1 MSKREPYPFPETG
14 VPGLNRRASTTGPW
28 KLPSNRLNRFYA
40 GGARIDGLGD
50 SRTGLAEPTAIDG
63 AVAELSDGGGPEE
76 WIGSTTLAFG
86 AQTEGLSRLP
96 DGRFLRDA
104 IRADPAMFLGAEHT
118 RRWGETPALLVKLLD
133 AGERLPVHCHPGRR
147 FAAETLGL
155 SFGKTEAWIIVAAE
169 SGAVVHL
176 GLREEVEPSTALR
189 WIQDQNVPAMLGAM
203 HEVPVRKG
211 QVLFVPAGTLHAI
224 GEGILMVELQEPTD
238 LSVLL
243 EWRRFGVDEASAN
256 LQLGWPR
263 VLHALDLGRAWIDQL
278 VVRDGLEVGLE
289 AVVDLLPGRAR
300 PYFRGQWVTL
310 GRDAVSSEPSFAVLV
325 VLTGSLEVSTNHGE
339 TLELSGGDT
348 VLVPY
353 GAGCTKLEG
362 SGEVIRCLPPAS
374 DAGVGEW

>member
-1 MSKREPYPFPETG
+1 M
-14 VPGLNRRASTTGPW
+14 
-28 KLPSNRLNRFYA
+28 
-40 GGARIDGLGD
+40 
-50 SRTGLAEPTAIDG
+50 
-63 AVAELSDGGGPEE
+63 
-76 WIGSTTLAFG
+76 
-86 AQTEGLSRLP
+86 
-96 DGRFLRDA
+96 
-104 IRADPAMFLGAEHT
+104 
-118 RRWGETPALLVKLLD
+118 
-133 AGERLPVHCHPGRR
+133 
-147 FAAETLGL
+147 
-155 SFGKTEAWIIVAAE
+155 
-169 SGAVVHL
+169 
-176 GLREEVEPSTALR
+176 
-189 WIQDQNVPAMLGAM
+189 
-203 HEVPVRKG
+203 
-211 QVLFVPAGTLHAI
+211 LFVPAGTLHAI

-289 AVVDLLPGRAR
+289 AVVDMLPGRAR
-300 PYFRGQWVTL
+300 PYFRGQWITL

-374 DAGVGEW
+374 DAGVENGEPDKHRGRNDRAGRAAACLRAPSCDAPSELVIVGWRQASVGNGASHQTRKLLDLKRLVGAIARP